1 MVIGASDSAVAM
13 DYNET
18 IISFAAAL
26 SGKRIASIS
35 MNTLKTLISKNPEL
49 PCAFLLIR
57 FVLKQ
62 KRCNAVRLLIGLQK
76 VAHDDSCVCE
86 SVCLCVCVCVCLHG
100 MHFGIRHMCACLC
113 VCVSVCLCVFVCV
126 CVNMCV
132 SVCLCVS
139 VCIKIRCKL
148 INYCTDCADYRDLLV
163 CSDTGPEFAVL
174 GLCLDQGKGH
184 VCDVGTTVRT

>member
-1 MVIGASDSAVAM
+1 M
-13 DYNET
+13 
-18 IISFAAAL
+18 
-26 SGKRIASIS
+26 
-35 MNTLKTLISKNPEL
+35 
-49 PCAFLLIR
+49 
-57 FVLKQ
+57 
-62 KRCNAVRLLIGLQK
+62 
-76 VAHDDSCVCE
+76 
-86 SVCLCVCVCVCLHG
+86 SVCLCVCVFAWHAFWHSAHVC
-100 MHFGIRHMCACLC
+100 MS